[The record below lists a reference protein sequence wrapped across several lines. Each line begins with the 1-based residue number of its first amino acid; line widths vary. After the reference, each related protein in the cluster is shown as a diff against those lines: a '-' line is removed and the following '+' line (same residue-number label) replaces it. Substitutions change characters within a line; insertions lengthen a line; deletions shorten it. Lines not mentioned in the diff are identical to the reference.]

1 MIFRKKKNIIKI
13 VLFSADKITEE
24 YMDNT
29 DDRPFLASIPSNS
42 RLFTSTLAPPS
53 PLLMHNVTATSVT
66 PIQINQPLMQFQE
79 SCSHATPSLLPLSIP
94 RVPSNASLERVITT
108 SKMAALQSRRGSG
121 SSLANLRGSLMAAD
135 NPRRGSAV
143 GQCVPILYGLIPLFV
158 PRELWPPCAS

>member
-1 MIFRKKKNIIKI
+1 MESYK
-13 VLFSADKITEE
+13 LDQSC
-24 YMDNT
+24 MDE
-29 DDRPFLASIPSNS
+29 RPFVASIPSNPGPI
-42 RLFTSTLAPPS
+42 TSTLAPPS

-79 SCSHATPSLLPLSIP
+79 SGSQATPSLLPMSIP

-143 GQCVPILYGLIPLFV
+143 GQCVLILHGVMPLFV
-158 PRELWPPCAS
+158 VRELWPPCAS